1 MNILITGCAGF
12 IGYNLSEHLLDNK
25 HKIIGLDNFDEYYS
39 VALKK
44 KRINE
49 LKKNKNFIILKYFL
63 KKYLNGIRITKFII
77 LNNIKMY

>member
-25 HKIIGLDNFDEYYS
+25 RKIIRLDNFDEYYS
-39 VALKK
+39 VALKIK
-44 KRINE
+44 KIDE
-49 LKKNKNFIILKYFL
+49 LKKNKNFLILKYFF

-77 LNNIKMY
+77 

>member
-25 HKIIGLDNFDEYYS
+25 RKIIRLDNFDEYYS

-49 LKKNKNFIILKYFL
+49 LKKNKNFLIFKYFFE
-63 KKYLNGIRITKFII
+63 KMFKWYKNNKIY
-77 LNNIKMY
+77 NIK